1 MPKKTNL
8 AKKCAAEKKN
18 KKGVADALDGKDCL
32 VGRVEKTLGN
42 GSFQVNLGD
51 KMVQGLVRGV
61 FKGGRNSEAF
71 LVPGMFVVLA
81 CAEDRAV
88 VHEVIGV
95 VNKKKDLKALL
106 ESKVLHKSLFDQD
119 GTDDIFD
126 YSADDD
132 ELVAEVA
139 GEAAKKNGASAAAA
153 DDIDIDAI

>member
-81 CAEDRAV
+81 CAEKNAV

-106 ESKVLHKSLFDQD
+106 ESKVLHKSLFEQD

-126 YSADDD
+126 YTAEDED
-132 ELVAEVA
+132 ELVAEVVA
-139 GEAAKKNGASAAAA
+139 EGG
-153 DDIDIDAI
+153 DIDIDAI